1 MKMRQCLPYSLLLI
15 LSEVLERHVL
25 AYLLDWAL
33 SKSLISDNQWGFL
46 SGRST
51 IGVFVTTIDKW
62 HRCLERGS
70 EVCAVFL
77 DLKKA
82 FDRVPHRPLISKL
95 CALDLNPFILRLLEN
110 YLMHRS
116 RFVVGGGSHLFRF
129 YYTVCQWR
137 Y

>member
-1 MKMRQCLPYSLLLI
+1 MLLI

-51 IGVFVTTIDKW
+51 IGVLVTTIDKW

-82 FDRVPHRPLISKL
+82 FDRVPHRPVISKL
-95 CALDLNPFILRLLEN
+95 SALDLNPFILRWLEN

-116 RFVVGGGSHLFRF
+116 RFVVVGGESSIPFC
-129 YYTVCQWR
+129 YTVRQWC